1 MARMCAFC
9 ARDAVERGGE
19 HIWDDWLNRRLP
31 TKKYAIQTRLSPKDP
46 FRLFAKNMLNLKLPV
61 VCGECNSTWM
71 SAITNDV
78 SKSFA
83 DAIIDGAALSILP
96 RGLALL
102 SAFTFMKSVVADCVT
117 QGDNDELF
125 FPTAARENFRSFL
138 VVPATV
144 QMWISSFHGKRR
156 YGGRFI
162 SGLLVPGPGPLFGI
176 EFFVFTYVVG
186 HLVLQLL
193 APRWKDV
200 RLRWQP
206 LPILKPDAYWNPAVS
221 RFSPSDGFPV
231 KWPLKHLGDDVLQTF
246 IDRFNAPIEMKT
258 AGR

>member
-1 MARMCAFC
+1 MCAFC
-9 ARDAVERGGE
+9 PRDAVKRGGE
-19 HIWDDWLNRRLP
+19 HIWDDWLNRKLP
-31 TKKYAIQTRLSPKDP
+31 TKTYAVQTRLTPKDP
-46 FRLFAKNMLNLKLPV
+46 FRSFAKKMLDLKLPV

-71 SAITNDV
+71 SDITNDI

-83 DAIIDGAALSILP
+83 DAIINGAELSILP

-102 SAFTFMKSVVADCVT
+102 SAFTFMKAVVADCVT
-117 QGDNDELF
+117 QSNGDELF
-125 FPTAARENFRSFL
+125 FSTAVREQFRTSL
-138 VVPATV
+138 TVPATV
-144 QMWISSFHGKRR
+144 QMWVSSFYGKRR

-200 RLRWQP
+200 RLRGQR
-206 LPILKPDAYWNPAVS
+206 LPMIKPNAYWDSAVS
-221 RFSPSDGFPV
+221 RFWPSDGFPV
-231 KWPLKHLGDDVLQTF
+231 KWPLKHLRDDTLQAF
-246 IDRFNAPIEMKT
+246 IDRLKAPIDVPI
-258 AGR
+258 GGW